1 VARVLL
7 IAGDDDVCRRVFA
20 RERRAHWAAAF
31 DIVLEKHGYL
41 DVERA
46 GPEALADPATFER
59 DGAVLVARLPGDH
72 WPAERAAAAARG
84 HAQVLVEGPP
94 PPTLLAEL
102 GVTAAG
108 PLPSNCVVVVR
119 DPALRAA
126 GAARGSNVTARLA
139 PASAAPVDLD
149 DDQHWPRLGAPITPG
164 QAEAWRAP
172 GWDAER
178 WRLEDRDA
186 PSVLATIAPQDDRR
200 DASPAIVRRGSLVGC
215 SFGLLA
221 YLAQAHTSEP
231 VEGAEWRSSSRTLT
245 LEHLVTA
252 LVDDMLARAGVP
264 RLRVLPWPGGARWA
278 LNVRHDV
285 DRPPAVADI
294 EATLARHRR
303 AGTRATWYW
312 RARHLPQTAAALR
325 AAAAG
330 HEIALHT
337 ERLWTDAA
345 AADLAVV
352 ERTAGPVRGSSAHG
366 DRTCARYQGA
376 PNVLWAHAHG
386 LRYTE
391 LVQHSH
397 LHPHRFLTLEP
408 DGAVR
413 PLDIVCLPHHE
424 SLDSGTA
431 PGRHRA
437 DLILER
443 ARLYAQAGGLLQ
455 VLNHPDIHQEALS
468 HVLEAIPRDDRLD
481 WTAGEVA
488 DWWLRTHVRGAASAD
503 V

>member
-1 VARVLL
+1 VAPILL
-7 IAGDDDVCRRVFA
+7 IAGDDDVCRHVFA
-20 RERRAHWAAAF
+20 RKRRAHWAAAF
-31 DIVLEKHGYL
+31 EVVLEKHGYL

-72 WPAERAAAAARG
+72 WPAERAAVAARG
-84 HAQVLVEGPP
+84 RAQVLVEGPLP
-94 PPTLLAEL
+94 ETLRAEL
-102 GVTAAG
+102 GVAAAG
-108 PLPSNCVVVVR
+108 PLPSSCVVAVR

-139 PASAAPVDLD
+139 PATTAPVELD
-149 DDQHWPRLGAPITPG
+149 DDQHWPRLGAPITRD

-172 GWDAER
+172 GWDAGR
-178 WRLEDRDA
+178 WRLDNRA
-186 PSVLATIAPQDDRR
+186 GPSVLATIAPLDDRR
-200 DASPAIVRRGSLVGC
+200 DASPAVVRRGSLVGC

-231 VEGAEWRSSSRTLT
+231 VAGAEWRSSPRSLT

-252 LVDDMLARAGVP
+252 LVDDMLARASLP
-264 RLRVLPWPGGARWA
+264 RLRVPPWPGGARWA

-285 DRPPAVADI
+285 DRPPSVADI
-294 EATLARHRR
+294 EATLERHRR
-303 AGTRATWYW
+303 ARARATWYW
-312 RARHLPQTAAALR
+312 RARHLPQTAPALR
-325 AAAAG
+325 AAAVAG
-330 HEIALHT
+330 HEIALHS

-345 AADLAVV
+345 TADLAAV
-352 ERTAGPVRGSSAHG
+352 ERAAGPVRGSSAHG
-366 DRTCARYQGA
+366 DRSCARYQGA
-376 PNVLWAHAHG
+376 PNVLWAHAQG

-391 LVQHSH
+391 LVQHTH
-397 LHPHRFLTLEP
+397 VHPHRFVTLEA
-408 DGAVR
+408 DGVVR

-431 PGRHRA
+431 PDQHRA
-437 DLILER
+437 DLVVER
-443 ARLYAQAGGLLQ
+443 AALYEKAGGLLQ

-468 HVLEAIPRDDRLD
+468 HVLGAIPGDGRLD

-488 DWWLRTHVRGAASAD
+488 DWWLRTHVRASEDA
-503 V
+503 